1 MASFASIARTSGF
14 TTLGI
19 SRSEGAPGIQPLPI
33 ATALSPRSRSG
44 AGRIRSL
51 GAGKDREEEAL
62 EPQGPPPPT
71 HDELE
76 AAQAAQLEAERALAA
91 AQQELAELRGQLEVE
106 QSASRDLA
114 ACFERAA
121 EELEAEMRSAF
132 ADLVLHGCR
141 RLMGSLSESDAVFH
155 SRLDTVSE
163 QLVLETDVV
172 LRVSPKH
179 KRAAET
185 AIFGRM
191 GWSVEVD
198 PEMEG
203 GCVAVCRNSLV
214 DARLETAFDGM
225 EQALRAWLSQDGP
238 GVQSK

>member
-1 MASFASIARTSGF
+1 MASFASTARNTGF
-14 TTLGI
+14 TSLGV
-19 SRSEGAPGIQPLPI
+19 SRSEGAPGMQPLPV
-33 ATALSPRSRSG
+33 ATALSPRSRAG

-51 GAGKDREEEAL
+51 SAGKDSDEEVLA
-62 EPQGPPPPT
+62 PQGPPPPT
-71 HDELE
+71 HEELE
-76 AAQAAQLEAERALAA
+76 AAQAAQGRAEQALAI
-91 AQQELAELRGQLEVE
+91 AQQELAAVRAQLEAE

-114 ACFERAA
+114 ACFDRAA
-121 EELEAEMRSAF
+121 EELEAQMRSAF
-132 ADLVLHGCR
+132 ADLVLQGCR
-141 RLMGSLSESDAVFH
+141 RLMGSLSESEAVFH
-155 SRLDTVSE
+155 ARLDTVSE

-172 LRVSPKH
+172 LRVSPTH

-198 PEMEG
+198 PEMDG
-203 GCVAVCRNSLV
+203 GCVAACRNSLV

-238 GVQSK
+238 GLQSK